1 MAKGQFEI
9 CRTKVYSDVDSTY
22 GTDSDISLPGHRI
35 GHILEEYVRAK
46 FPEVNPPQDGD
57 LEPVLVSCKNSHA
70 S

>member
-9 CRTKVYSDVDSTY
+9 YRTNFYSDVDSTY
-22 GTDSDISLPGHRI
+22 GTDYDISLPGHRI
-35 GHILEEYVRAK
+35 GHILEEYVHAK